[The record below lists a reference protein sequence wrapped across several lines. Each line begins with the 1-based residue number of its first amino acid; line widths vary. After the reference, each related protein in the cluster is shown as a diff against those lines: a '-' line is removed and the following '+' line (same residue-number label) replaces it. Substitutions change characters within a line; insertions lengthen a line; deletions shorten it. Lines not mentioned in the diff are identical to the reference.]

1 MESLDNLYEQY
12 YVVVANIQE
21 GQDSDTTTDLLQY
34 GITKSYFDEVVKASG
49 LMQNFYKKYLTVR
62 NISNAVCE
70 KLLDDHAENVKFCM
84 LVDVMRC
91 YDGMDHPTSVTTSEG
106 IAIMIL
112 LGKVLGVGEIN
123 SYEQLGEVNSA
134 TLSLLDI
141 IPYIGAC
148 SDELGK
154 RYSLFMSGIFEKEAP
169 DVDRLYRM
177 LLYNLC
183 KKIAEVDG
191 EISMS
196 EQEWLNEIA
205 LLNDDD
211 PTNDIDISGL

>member
-1 MESLDNLYEQY
+1 MESLDKLYEQY
-12 YVVVANIQE
+12 YCVIANIQE
-21 GQDSDTTTDLLQY
+21 NQDNGVVVDLLQY
-34 GITKSYFDEVVKASG
+34 GMTENYFNEVLKASG
-49 LMQNFYKKYLTVR
+49 LLQNFYSKYLKDR
-62 NISNAVCE
+62 NIRNAVCE
-70 KLLDDHAENVKFCM
+70 KLIDDHEENVKFCV

-91 YDGMDHPTSVTTSEG
+91 YDGMDHPTSVTTPEG
-106 IAIMIL
+106 MALMIL
-112 LGKVLGVGEIN
+112 LGKVLGFGEIN
-123 SYEQLGEVNSA
+123 SFAQLEMVNSA
-134 TLSLLDI
+134 TLSLIDL

-154 RYSLFMSGIFEKEAP
+154 KYSLFMSSILETEASGI
-169 DVDRLYRM
+169 DRLYRM

-191 EISMS
+191 EISVS

-211 PTNDIDISGL
+211 PNNDIDVSGL